1 MHPGTLGQPRSLRNP
16 SAHVRSQRTDPTN
29 KHRPF
34 IPLHPLQALQR
45 LLNSWL
51 ETPGSDALIASFAV
65 EKFAGQ
71 ICLESMLLP
80 GPARLDPADAS
91 SLGLLNESAA
101 GLLMVSARAPQQ
113 LVAHLN
119 R

>member
-1 MHPGTLGQPRSLRNP
+1 MHSGALGQTRSLCNP
-16 SAHVRSQRTDPTN
+16 FAHVGSQRTDLTTN
-29 KHRPF
+29 ARLF
-34 IPLHPLQALQR
+34 IPPHPLQALQR
-45 LLNSWL
+45 LLSSWL